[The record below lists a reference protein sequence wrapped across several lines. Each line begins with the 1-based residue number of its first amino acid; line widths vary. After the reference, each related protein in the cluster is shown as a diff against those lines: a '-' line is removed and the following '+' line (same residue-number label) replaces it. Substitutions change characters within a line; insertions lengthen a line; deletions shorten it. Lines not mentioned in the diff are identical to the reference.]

1 MKKYLWIIITALSW
15 VVSGC
20 GAYLNQ
26 PMKTT
31 RARIGEQTPFSF
43 HLRNLPQPEEPI
55 IVAVYK
61 LRDQTGQ
68 YKPSEVGTSW
78 STAVTQ
84 GATNIL
90 IKALMDSGWFTV
102 IERENVGNLLNERKI
117 IRSTRMEFNRENAGQ
132 ALISPLLFAGMIIEG
147 GIVSYESN
155 IMTGGIGVRY
165 FGAGG
170 SGKYRQDRVTVYL
183 RAIATKSGRVLKNVY
198 TSKTLLSQAV
208 DGGLF
213 RFVRFSRLLEVET
226 GFTYNEPADM
236 AVTEAIEKAVYSLIL
251 EGAQE
256 GLWRADSSQQNL
268 MNGAM
273 AAYEVEKEEM
283 EQVDL
288 VGRNHVDHGHYS
300 SFSISGTSLLYQ
312 GDYPNPRFR
321 PGVEA
326 GLTAVF
332 SSGLSF
338 HLGFGKSSLATE
350 QAFDRKVTYFDGSTR
365 LRLLPTDR
373 ISPFLFAGGGLM
385 MPEGEMPSSNI
396 PSNMLLKLHAGLGL
410 EYFVTDFLGLELA
423 LDNNYLMSDGL
434 DGVVNGKYNDFFYRS
449 RLGLKYYLSRNKKK

>member
-1 MKKYLWIIITALSW
+1 MKKYLWITVLVLPW
-15 VVSGC
+15 VFSGC

-31 RARIGEQTPFSF
+31 RARLGEETPFNF
-43 HLRNLPQPEEPI
+43 HLRNLPKPEEPI

-68 YKPSEVGTSW
+68 YKPSEIGTSW

-90 IKALMDSGWFTV
+90 IKTLMDSGWFTV

-117 IRSTRMEFNRENAGQ
+117 IRSTRMEFNKDNAGQ

-213 RFVRFSRLLEVET
+213 RFVKFSRLLEVET

-256 GLWRADSSQQNL
+256 GLWRADDTQQGL
-268 MNGAM
+268 MKGAM
-273 AAYEVEKEEM
+273 AAYEKEKEEM
-283 EQVDL
+283 EDIDL
-288 VGRNHVDHGHYS
+288 LGRESLRQDYYS
-300 SFSISGTSLLYQ
+300 AFSLSGVSLLYQ
-312 GDYPNPRFR
+312 GDYPNPVFQ

-326 GLTAVF
+326 GITAVF
-332 SSGLSF
+332 SKSLSF
-338 HLGFGKSSLATE
+338 HLGFGKSSLASE
-350 QAFDRKVTYFDGSTR
+350 QAFDRKITYFDGSVR
-365 LRLLPTDR
+365 FRMLPNDR
-373 ISPFLFAGGGLM
+373 FSPFLFGGGGLM
-385 MPEGEMPSSNI
+385 MPDGAMPVNNVASNA
-396 PSNMLLKLHAGLGL
+396 LLKINAGLGL
-410 EYFVTDFLGLELA
+410 EYFVTDYIGLELA
-423 LDNNYLMSDGL
+423 LDNNYIMSDGL
-434 DGVVNGKYNDFFYRS
+434 DGVVSGKYNDFFYRS
-449 RLGLKYYLSRNKKK
+449 RLGVKYYLGRNKKK

>member
-1 MKKYLWIIITALSW
+1 M
-15 VVSGC
+15 
-20 GAYLNQ
+20 
-26 PMKTT
+26 
-31 RARIGEQTPFSF
+31 GEETPFNF
-43 HLRNLPQPEEPI
+43 HLRNLPKPEEPI

-68 YKPSEVGTSW
+68 YKPSEIGTSW

-90 IKALMDSGWFTV
+90 IKSLMDSGWFTV

-117 IRSTRMEFNRENAGQ
+117 IRSTRLEFNKDNQSQ

-213 RFVRFSRLLEVET
+213 RFVKFSRLLEVET

-251 EGAQE
+251 EGAKE
-256 GLWRADSSQQNL
+256 GLWRADASQQGL
-268 MNGAM
+268 MNGAL
-273 AAYEVEKEEM
+273 AAYDQEKEEM
-283 EQVDL
+283 DEIDL
-288 VGRNHVDHGHYS
+288 VGRHLSKYEHYS
-300 SFSISGTSLLYQ
+300 SFSLSGTSLLYQ
-312 GDYPNPRFR
+312 GDYPNPMFR
-321 PGVEA
+321 PGIEA
-326 GLTAVF
+326 GITAVF
-332 SSGLSF
+332 SPSFAF

-350 QAFDRKVTYFDGSTR
+350 QVFDRKVTYFDGSVR
-365 LRLLPTDR
+365 LRLLPSDR
-373 ISPFLFAGGGLM
+373 LSPFFFAGGGLM
-385 MPEGEMPSSNI
+385 MPDGISLGNAASST
-396 PSNMLLKLHAGLGL
+396 LLKLNAGLGL
-410 EYFVTDFLGLELA
+410 EYFITDYLGLELA

-449 RLGLKYYLSRNKKK
+449 RLGIKYYLSRNKK

>member
-1 MKKYLWIIITALSW
+1 MKKHLWITVVVLSW
-15 VVSGC
+15 VFSGC

-31 RARIGEQTPFSF
+31 RARLGEETPFNF
-43 HLRNLPQPEEPI
+43 HLRNLPKPEEPI

-68 YKPSEVGTSW
+68 YKPTEVGTSW

-90 IKALMDSGWFTV
+90 IKTLMDSGWFTV

-117 IRSTRMEFNRENAGQ
+117 IRSTRMEFNRENPSQ

-155 IMTGGIGVRY
+155 IMTGGVGVRY

-198 TSKTLLSQAV
+198 TSKTLLSQAM

-213 RFVRFSRLLEVET
+213 RFVKFSRLLEVET

-256 GLWRADSSQQNL
+256 GLWRADSSQQA
-268 MNGAM
+268 MMKGALV
-273 AAYEVEKEEM
+273 AYEQEKKEM

-288 VGRNHVDHGHYS
+288 LGRERVGHEHYS
-300 SFSISGTSLLYQ
+300 SFSLSGTSLLYQ
-312 GDYPNPRFR
+312 GDYPNPILRL
-321 PGVEA
+321 GAEA
-326 GLTAVF
+326 GITAVF
-332 SSGLSF
+332 SPGFAF

-350 QAFDRKVTYFDGSTR
+350 QVFDRKVTYFDGSVR
-365 LRLLPTDR
+365 VRLLPTDR

-385 MPEGEMPSSNI
+385 MPDGEMPPNDVASNA
-396 PSNMLLKLHAGLGL
+396 LLKLNAGVGM
-410 EYFVTDFLGLELA
+410 EYFITDYLGLELA
-423 LDNNYLMSDGL
+423 FDNNYLMSDGL

-449 RLGLKYYLSRNKKK
+449 RVGVKYYLSRNKK

>member
-1 MKKYLWIIITALSW
+1 MKKYLWIAVLVFSW
-15 VVSGC
+15 MFSGC

-31 RARIGEQTPFSF
+31 RARLGEETPFNY

-68 YKPSEVGTSW
+68 YKPTEVGTSW

-90 IKALMDSGWFTV
+90 IKTLMDSGWFTV

-117 IRSTRMEFNRENAGQ
+117 IRSTRMEFNKDNSRQ
-132 ALISPLLFAGMIIEG
+132 SLISPLLFAGMIIEG

-155 IMTGGIGVRY
+155 IVTGGVGVRY

-213 RFVRFSRLLEVET
+213 RFVKFSRLLEVET

-251 EGAQE
+251 EGVKD
-256 GLWRADSSQQNL
+256 GLWRADNSQQNQ
-268 MNGAM
+268 MNGALI
-273 AAYEVEKEEM
+273 AYEQEKEEM
-283 EQVDL
+283 DDIDL
-288 VGRNHVDHGHYS
+288 LGRHRPGYEHYS
-300 SFSISGTSLLYQ
+300 SFSLSGTSLLYQ
-312 GDYPNPRFR
+312 GDYPNPMLQ
-321 PGVEA
+321 PGIEA
-326 GLTAVF
+326 GITAVF
-332 SSGLSF
+332 SPSISF
-338 HLGFGKSSLATE
+338 HLGFGQSRLATE
-350 QAFDRKVTYFDGSTR
+350 QIFDRKVTYFDGSVR

-385 MPEGEMPSSNI
+385 MPDGPAPNNITSNTH
-396 PSNMLLKLHAGLGL
+396 LKINAGLGL
-410 EYFVTDFLGLELA
+410 EYYLTDFLGLELA

-449 RLGLKYYLSRNKKK
+449 RLGIKYYLNRNKKK

>member
-1 MKKYLWIIITALSW
+1 MRKHTWIIILALSL
-15 VVSGC
+15 VFTGC

-26 PMKTT
+26 PMNTD
-31 RARIGEQTPFSF
+31 RARIGEETPFNY
-43 HLRNLPQPEEPI
+43 HLRNLPRPEEPVV
-55 IVAVYK
+55 VAVYK

-90 IKALMDSGWFTV
+90 IKSLMDSGWFTV

-117 IRSTRMEFNRENAGQ
+117 IRSTRLEFSKENPSQ

-155 IMTGGIGVRY
+155 IMTGGVGIRY

-183 RAIATKSGRVLKNVY
+183 RAIATKSGRVIKNVY
-198 TSKTLLSQAV
+198 TSKTLLSQAM

-236 AVTEAIEKAVYSLIL
+236 AVTEAIEKAVYSLIV
-251 EGAQE
+251 EGAKD
-256 GLWRADSSQQNL
+256 GLWRADSTAQAR
-268 MNGAM
+268 MKGVI
-273 AAYEVEKEEM
+273 AAYDQEKEEM
-283 EQVDL
+283 EHVDL
-288 VGRNHVDHGHYS
+288 IGRKHTDYDHYS
-300 SFSISGTSLLYQ
+300 SFSLSGASLLYQ
-312 GDYPNPRFR
+312 GDYPNPKFR
-321 PGVEA
+321 PGIEA
-326 GLTAVF
+326 GISAIFTPGF
-332 SSGLSF
+332 SF

-350 QAFDRKVTYFDGSTR
+350 QRFDQQVTYFDGAAK
-365 LRLLPTDR
+365 LRFLPADR
-373 ISPFLFAGGGLM
+373 FSPFVVAGGGLI
-385 MPEGEMPSSNI
+385 MPSGELSQSDI
-396 PSNMLLKLHAGLGL
+396 ASSAILKLHTGIGL
-410 EYFVTDFLGLELA
+410 EYFITDFLGLELVF
-423 LDNNYLMSDGL
+423 DNNYLMSDAL
-434 DGVVNGKYNDFFYRS
+434 DGVSNGKYNDYFYRT
-449 RLGLKYYLSRNKKK
+449 RFGLKYYLNRSKKN

>member
-1 MKKYLWIIITALSW
+1 MRKHVWIIILALSW
-15 VVSGC
+15 VFTSC
-20 GAYLNQ
+20 GVFLNQ

-31 RARIGEQTPFSF
+31 RARIGEETPFNY
-43 HLRNLPQPEEPI
+43 HLRNLPKPVEPI
-55 IVAVYK
+55 VVAVYK

-68 YKPSEVGTSW
+68 YKPTDVGTSW

-90 IKALMDSGWFTV
+90 IKSLMDSGWFTV

-117 IRSTRMEFNRENAGQ
+117 IRSTRLEFSKENANQ

-155 IMTGGIGVRY
+155 IVTGGMGIRY

-213 RFVRFSRLLEVET
+213 RFVKFSRLLEVET

-236 AVTEAIEKAVYSLIL
+236 AVTEAIEKAVYSLIV
-251 EGAQE
+251 EGARE
-256 GLWRADSSQQNL
+256 GLWRADSTAQGR
-268 MNGAM
+268 MRGAIV
-273 AAYEVEKEEM
+273 AYEQEKKEM
-283 EQVDL
+283 EGVDL
-288 VGRNHVDHGHYS
+288 IGRKFTDFDHYS
-300 SFSISGTSLLYQ
+300 AFSLSGTSLLYQ
-312 GDYPNPRFR
+312 GDYPNPMFR

-326 GLTAVF
+326 GISAVF
-332 SSGLSF
+332 SKGLSF

-350 QAFDRKVTYFDGSTR
+350 QRFDQQVTYFDGAVR
-365 LRLLPTDR
+365 FRLLPNDR
-373 ISPFLFAGGGLM
+373 FSPFIYSGGGLI
-385 MPEGEMPSSNI
+385 MPSGQLSQGNLSSNAI
-396 PSNMLLKLHAGLGL
+396 LKFHAGLGL
-410 EYFVTDFLGLELA
+410 EYYLTDYFGLELA
-423 LDNNYLMSDGL
+423 LDNNYLMSDHL
-434 DGVVNGKYNDFFYRS
+434 DGITNGKYNDYFYRT
-449 RLGLKYYLSRNKKK
+449 RFGIKYYLNRNKKN